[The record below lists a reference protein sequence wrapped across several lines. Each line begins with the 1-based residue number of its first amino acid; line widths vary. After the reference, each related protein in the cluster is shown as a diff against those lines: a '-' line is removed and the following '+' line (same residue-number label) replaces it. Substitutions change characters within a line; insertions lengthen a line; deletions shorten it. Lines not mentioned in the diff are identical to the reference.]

1 MITRQEENILKQLSE
16 VGINDLKMFKK
27 LQRKRMVEKL
37 NFSDEQVN
45 LIEDMKKNE
54 EKNFFYDEELKKLF
68 ERKPQKQAKFFKENK
83 INYDTIFQK
92 NLLTLVEQIGGM
104 TTSKIEVFK
113 EYKNQ
118 CLRIKYN
125 VTTKDNEKSDV
136 SIITSKYFEIFGG
149 YLTKNQEEQI
159 SLIVESRFDEV
170 GFECVDLIL
179 FGKDILGCLDID
191 YEIKLA
197 KLDLERSLV
206 LSIIKKERKPISL
219 FSIKNKIKYFIY
231 EKIDIQKTLQ
241 QLSGE
246 GFIRYTSEGIQ
257 YHTPTIEEY
266 INCNRDK
273 FLILDSRLKGA
284 TLEMIGEASSVTRE
298 RIRQKE
304 KKELKQIP
312 LEEIFETRYVKYFS
326 HYDLSPEEF
335 CQVFSLSMYQYRFLS
350 LYHKKENRLLSKEAL
365 MESEQLTFKER
376 EYLETILNK
385 NFLIIGNK
393 KIRNRKIDLIE
404 YLIEEYAQAEIAR
417 DDFNQIVVEYN
428 NEHKLGFD
436 FSSKRAIEGIVD
448 RASNVLLKYGRRMIH
463 YQVEKEDVI
472 DTINKLDFLHFVNQ
486 EITAKKLLEAY
497 KMPLNDIDIYDEY
510 ELHNLLKKHS
520 NSLPECVKLT
530 RMPFIEIG
538 TIKRDEQVLN
548 LLIELSPISVDD
560 FVLAY
565 SDRYGV
571 IEQTI
576 KANFLTVLEEFR
588 KEEMYFAD
596 TPIIDTELIANLES
610 MLVNDFYFKEDIQ
623 KMYEEKYGSTQIPDF
638 IYKKIGYKNYSEFIL
653 KDSYN
658 RADLYFEETYLNKE
672 IFDVEDPRLY
682 VLGSFRKNLDQKL
695 SEFTVFQYAK
705 NAYINI
711 NKLTDYAGIQKEDIY
726 VLLQQITD
734 YIGDRFFT
742 FTNIEFLVEKSKLN
756 DLGFDSLFYE
766 SILKGADDY
775 RFQYLGGTTVFK
787 KTKEKFYSY
796 DLMEDI
802 VSRYKSI
809 DIYDLIDLLNQ
820 NYGIVL
826 SKEKVINACMKR
838 DLYYNPIMEMIYLD
852 IDDFYEMMEE

>member
-1 MITRQEENILKQLSE
+1 M
-16 VGINDLKMFKK
+16 
-27 LQRKRMVEKL
+27 
-37 NFSDEQVN
+37 
-45 LIEDMKKNE
+45 
-54 EKNFFYDEELKKLF
+54 
-68 ERKPQKQAKFFKENK
+68 
-83 INYDTIFQK
+83 
-92 NLLTLVEQIGGM
+92 
-104 TTSKIEVFK
+104 
-113 EYKNQ
+113 
-118 CLRIKYN
+118 
-125 VTTKDNEKSDV
+125 
-136 SIITSKYFEIFGG
+136 
-149 YLTKNQEEQI
+149 
-159 SLIVESRFDEV
+159 
-170 GFECVDLIL
+170 
-179 FGKDILGCLDID
+179 
-191 YEIKLA
+191 
-197 KLDLERSLV
+197 
-206 LSIIKKERKPISL
+206 
-219 FSIKNKIKYFIY
+219 
-231 EKIDIQKTLQ
+231 
-241 QLSGE
+241 
-246 GFIRYTSEGIQ
+246 RYTSEGIQ

-436 FSSKRAIEGIVD
+436 FSSKRAIEGVVD

-463 YQVEKEDVI
+463 YKVEKEDVI
-472 DTINKLDFLHFVNQ
+472 DTINKFDFLHFVNQ

-510 ELHNLLKKHS
+510 ELHNLLKKYS
-520 NSLPECVKLT
+520 NILPEYVKLT

-548 LLIELSPISVDD
+548 LLIELSPISVDN

-565 SDRYGV
+565 SERYGV

-672 IFDVEDPRLY
+672 MFDVEDPRLY

-726 VLLQQITD
+726 ILLQQITD

-826 SKEKVINACMKR
+826 SKEKVLNACMKR

>member
-1 MITRQEENILKQLSE
+1 
-16 VGINDLKMFKK
+16 
-27 LQRKRMVEKL
+27 
-37 NFSDEQVN
+37 
-45 LIEDMKKNE
+45 
-54 EKNFFYDEELKKLF
+54 
-68 ERKPQKQAKFFKENK
+68 
-83 INYDTIFQK
+83 
-92 NLLTLVEQIGGM
+92 
-104 TTSKIEVFK
+104 
-113 EYKNQ
+113 
-118 CLRIKYN
+118 
-125 VTTKDNEKSDV
+125 
-136 SIITSKYFEIFGG
+136 
-149 YLTKNQEEQI
+149 
-159 SLIVESRFDEV
+159 
-170 GFECVDLIL
+170 
-179 FGKDILGCLDID
+179 
-191 YEIKLA
+191 
-197 KLDLERSLV
+197 
-206 LSIIKKERKPISL
+206 
-219 FSIKNKIKYFIY
+219 
-231 EKIDIQKTLQ
+231 
-241 QLSGE
+241 
-246 GFIRYTSEGIQ
+246 
-257 YHTPTIEEY
+257 
-266 INCNRDK
+266 
-273 FLILDSRLKGA
+273 
-284 TLEMIGEASSVTRE
+284 
-298 RIRQKE
+298 
-304 KKELKQIP
+304 
-312 LEEIFETRYVKYFS
+312 
-326 HYDLSPEEF
+326 
-335 CQVFSLSMYQYRFLS
+335 
-350 LYHKKENRLLSKEAL
+350 
-365 MESEQLTFKER
+365 
-376 EYLETILNK
+376 
-385 NFLIIGNK
+385 
-393 KIRNRKIDLIE
+393 
-404 YLIEEYAQAEIAR
+404 
-417 DDFNQIVVEYN
+417 
-428 NEHKLGFD
+428 
-436 FSSKRAIEGIVD
+436 
-448 RASNVLLKYGRRMIH
+448 
-463 YQVEKEDVI
+463 
-472 DTINKLDFLHFVNQ
+472 
-486 EITAKKLLEAY
+486 
-497 KMPLNDIDIYDEY
+497 MPLNDIDIYDEY
-510 ELHNLLKKHS
+510 ELHNLLKKYS
-520 NSLPECVKLT
+520 NILPEYVKLT

-548 LLIELSPISVDD
+548 LLIELSPISVDN

-565 SDRYGV
+565 SERYGV

-672 IFDVEDPRLY
+672 MFDVEDPRLY

-726 VLLQQITD
+726 ILLQQITD

-826 SKEKVINACMKR
+826 SKEKVLNACMKR